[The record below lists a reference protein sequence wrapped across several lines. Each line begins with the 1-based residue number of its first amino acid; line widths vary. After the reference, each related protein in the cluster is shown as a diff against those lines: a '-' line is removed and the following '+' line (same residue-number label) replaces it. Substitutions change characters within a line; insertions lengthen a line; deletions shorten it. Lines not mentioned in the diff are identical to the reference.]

1 MTIDTVVVGAG
12 PAGAT
17 AAREIAARGRGVV
30 LLDRARFPRD
40 KPCGGGVTVRCAS
53 LLPFDLAPVVE
64 QVVTGAVLED
74 RAGRRVVRET
84 GVPLTY
90 LTQRAQLDAYLVE
103 QAQAAGAEFR
113 DGQHVRS
120 VVQQRDGTYELRLA
134 PRAARAAKG
143 GGPSGAGGEV
153 LRARTVVGADGANG
167 VVTTQL
173 SFAHP
178 SERAIALEGLLP
190 CPDGVP
196 AWLRGRVV
204 LSLAYLPG
212 GYAWLFPK
220 ADHINIG
227 LGGWEAAAGARLRP
241 ALDAYCRA
249 HGFDPATLVALRGH
263 HLPLQA
269 PGMTVAA
276 GGAALVGDAAALVDP
291 LSGEGIYAAIA
302 SGIAVAPAVDDYLA
316 GATRDLAGYQ
326 LALTRELGSE
336 LAASRDLMEVFHAC
350 PEPFAFA
357 LMRSRRVW
365 GAAVALV
372 RGETTYERITHRT
385 GPIAATLGPLARVA
399 RRVSRRR
406 YGAR

>member
-1 MTIDTVVVGAG
+1 MTAIDTIVVGAG
-12 PAGAT
+12 PAGST
-17 AAREIAARGRGVV
+17 AARELAARGVDV
-30 LLDRARFPRD
+30 LLLDRARFPRD
-40 KPCGGGVTVRCAS
+40 KPCGGGVTVRCAA
-53 LLPFDLAPVVE
+53 LLPFDLTPVVE
-64 QVVTGAVLED
+64 QVVTGAVLQD
-74 RAGRRVVRET
+74 RAGRSTVRDAGRV
-84 GVPLTY
+84 LTY
-90 LTQRAQLDAYLVE
+90 LTQRSRLDAYLVE
-103 QAQAAGAEFR
+103 QAQAAGVEFR

-120 VVQQRDGTYELRLA
+120 VVQLRDGTYEVRVGTDA
-134 PRAARAAKG
+134 PLHARAI
-143 GGPSGAGGEV
+143 
-153 LRARTVVGADGANG
+153 VGADGANG
-167 VVTTQL
+167 VVATHL
-173 SFAHP
+173 GFSHP
-178 SERAIALEGLLP
+178 AERAVALEALLP

-196 AWLRGRVV
+196 AWLRGRVA

-227 LGGWEAAAGARLRP
+227 VGGWQAAAGAQLRP

-249 HGFDPATLVALRGH
+249 QGFDPAALVGLRGH

-276 GGAALVGDAAALVDP
+276 DGAALVGDAAALVDP

-302 SGIAVAPAVDDYLA
+302 SAIAVAPAIDDYLA
-316 GATRDLAGYQ
+316 GTTRDLAGYQ
-326 LALTRELGSE
+326 LALTRELGPE
-336 LAASRDLMEVFHAC
+336 LAASRALMEVFHAC

-372 RGETTYERITHRT
+372 RGETTYERITRRT
-385 GPIAATLGPLARVA
+385 GPVAAALAPLARVA
-399 RRVSRRR
+399 RHISRRR

>member
-1 MTIDTVVVGAG
+1 MHPTDTIVVGAG
-12 PAGAT
+12 PAGST
-17 AAREIAARGRGVV
+17 AARELAARGVDVV

-40 KPCGGGVTVRCAS
+40 KPCGGGVTVRCAA
-53 LLPFDLAPVVE
+53 LLPFDLSPVVE
-64 QVVTGAVLED
+64 QVVTGAVLQD
-74 RAGRRVVRET
+74 RAGRSTVRDAGRV
-84 GVPLTY
+84 LTY
-90 LTQRAQLDAYLVE
+90 LTQRSRLDAYLVE
-103 QAQAAGAEFR
+103 QAQAAGVEFR

-120 VVQQRDGTYELRLA
+120 AVQLRDGTYELRVA
-134 PRAARAAKG
+134 PRSG
-143 GGPSGAGGEV
+143 GGVEDV
-153 LRARTVVGADGANG
+153 LHARTVVGADGANG
-167 VVTTQL
+167 VVATQL
-173 SFAHP
+173 GFSHP
-178 SERAIALEGLLP
+178 AERAVALEALLP

-196 AWLRGRVV
+196 EWLRGRVA

-227 LGGWEAAAGARLRP
+227 VGGWQAAAGAQLRP

-249 HGFDPATLVALRGH
+249 QGFDPAALVGLRGH
-263 HLPLQA
+263 HLPLQV

-276 GGAALVGDAAALVDP
+276 DGAALVGDAAALVDP

-316 GATRDLAGYQ
+316 GTTPDLAGYQ
-326 LALTRELGSE
+326 LALTRELGPE
-336 LAASRDLMEVFHAC
+336 LATSRALMEVFHAC

-372 RGETTYERITHRT
+372 RGETTYERITRRT
-385 GPIAATLGPLARVA
+385 GPIASTLAPLARVA
-399 RRVSRRR
+399 RHVSRRR